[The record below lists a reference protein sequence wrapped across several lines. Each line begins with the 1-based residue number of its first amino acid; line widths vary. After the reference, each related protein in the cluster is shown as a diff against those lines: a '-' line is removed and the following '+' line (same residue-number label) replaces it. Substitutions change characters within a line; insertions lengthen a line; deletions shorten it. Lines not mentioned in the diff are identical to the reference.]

1 MFGWRNVCLWG
12 CALLLTSRG
21 EAFARSEFRL
31 GVGAENSFAAAASEA
46 GVEYVVVNEEG
57 QILERRSV
65 VAVPFDEAVEVDI
78 RDWGTIGEG
87 ARANGMVD
95 VSDGSLIPVWID
107 PTDNLIG
114 SLADRRGFVTRT
126 GEVHQLEIG
135 SVQNVRDGD
144 PNTAMVHEVL
154 ESPFEIGIN
163 NSFIENVVV
172 NLGWDL
178 PVNRVRFYPRPD
190 FEGNFLPWYELG
202 VVPSSAPIVDR
213 PVGVTPYILGD
224 LRRGKRWFQGQNR
237 SGGSAL
243 NAKNDPMIE
252 IIESTVENFDVTVD
266 RRFPTRHVKFVTLRP
281 LNPERTWE
289 IAEFEVFGEGYV
301 QQTVYRTDILD
312 FGRPVAWSRIRW
324 RGEQPEGTRV
334 ELRTRAGNTEQPF
347 RYRRRVRTGQLVE
360 VDRQEYN
367 DVFNTRSVLDP
378 FGRTAIELG
387 SPRRDDVLQAG
398 TFTKG
403 YNVIEKQVDLENWST
418 WSSAYDFVAGLRD
431 TTQAAPAWA
440 DVAEFLSKSPARYLQ
455 LEVVF
460 HSTADTAPR
469 IDQVELLFGDAVAE
483 AVIGEISP
491 TQTESFEPHTFTY
504 VVRPILQEGNNGFDR
519 LEIVTGTRADRLR
532 SVKVDDVEVGE
543 EFLRDVR
550 GDRIVVGFDL
560 LSGDEDTE
568 KRIEVVF
575 DAPVLRFSQEFSG
588 FVFSSDDP
596 DIRQQVQE
604 GNSTLRFGDNTLS
617 VRTPRGAP
625 ILGQPRAIPAVFSP
639 NGDGV
644 NDESMIRYQVRVL
657 GSGVPHEVTFY
668 DLAGRVVR
676 RLVTEPA
683 AAGVY
688 ERPWDGRDEAGARVL
703 PGTYVYT
710 VKVEA
715 DRGEQL
721 RAGALSVVY

>member
-1 MFGWRNVCLWG
+1 MFGWREGCLLG
-12 CALLLTSRG
+12 CALLLTGRG
-21 EAFARSEFRL
+21 EAFARSEFRV
-31 GVGAENSFAAAASEA
+31 GVDAENSFAAAASEA
-46 GVEYVVVNEEG
+46 GVEYAVVNEEG
-57 QILERRSV
+57 QILDRRSA
-65 VAVPFDEAVEVDI
+65 VAVPFDEVPDLDI

-95 VSDGSLIPVWID
+95 VSDGSLRPVWID

-114 SLADRRGFVTRT
+114 SLADRRGFVTRS
-126 GEVHQLEIG
+126 GEVHQLEVG
-135 SVQNVRDGD
+135 SIQNIRDGD
-144 PNTAMVHEVL
+144 PNTAMVHEVR
-154 ESPFEIGIN
+154 ESPFEAGIN
-163 NSFIENVVV
+163 NSFIENVIV

-178 PVNRVRFYPRPD
+178 PVNRVRFFPRPG

-213 PVGVTPYILGD
+213 PIGITAYILGD
-224 LRRGKRWFQGQNR
+224 LRRGKRWFQDGN
-237 SGGSAL
+237 SAL

-347 RYRRRVRTGQLVE
+347 RYRRRVRTGQLEE
-360 VDRQEYN
+360 VDRREYN
-367 DVFNTRSVLDP
+367 DVFNTRSVIDP
-378 FGRTAIELG
+378 FGG
-387 SPRRDDVLQAG
+387 SVRQQDTESAAG

-460 HSTADTAPR
+460 HSTADAAPR

-491 TQTESFEPHTFTY
+491 TRTESFEPHTFTY
-504 VVRPILQEGNNGFDR
+504 VVRPVLQEGNNGFDR

-550 GDRIVVGFDL
+550 GDRIVVGFEP
-560 LSGDEDTE
+560 LSGDKDTE

-575 DAPVLRFSQEFSG
+575 DAPVLRFSQEFTG

-596 DIRQQVQE
+596 DIRQQVEE

-625 ILGQPRAIPAVFSP
+625 IVGQPRAIPAVFSP

-676 RLVTEPA
+676 RLVSEPA

-715 DRGEQL
+715 DQGEQL
-721 RAGALSVVY
+721 RAGTLSVVY